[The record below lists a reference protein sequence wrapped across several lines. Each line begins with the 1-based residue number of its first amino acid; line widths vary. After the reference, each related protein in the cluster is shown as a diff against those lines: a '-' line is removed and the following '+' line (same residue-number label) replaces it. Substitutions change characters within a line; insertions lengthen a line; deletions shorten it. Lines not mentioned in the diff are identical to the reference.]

1 MRKFW
6 WTLRT
11 VFKWRRNSERG
22 SIAWDSLYHNI
33 DYQFK
38 NEDLIEQAMTHRSSL
53 LFRGRW
59 MSNERMEFLG
69 DAVLGFIVTDEL
81 YHHFPEGNEGDL
93 TKAKSML
100 VSRESLAKQGEM
112 MELGQFLILGRGEE
126 RSGGRSRR
134 SILSNAYEALLGA
147 MYLDGGIEPVRNLI
161 RRDLL
166 KGLNKLVSSR
176 FQHNYK
182 SWLLEYVQ
190 ARGNACPE
198 YVVMNESGPDHEKV
212 FMVEVRVDGET
223 LGHGRGPS
231 KKRAEKAAAREA
243 IKQLGLLTNE

>member
-1 MRKFW
+1 
-6 WTLRT
+6 
-11 VFKWRRNSERG
+11 
-22 SIAWDSLYHNI
+22 
-33 DYQFK
+33 
-38 NEDLIEQAMTHRSSL
+38 MTHRSSL

-81 YHHFPEGNEGDL
+81 YHKFPEGNEGDL

-100 VSRESLAKQGEM
+100 VSRESLAKQGEKV
-112 MELGQFLILGRGEE
+112 ELGKYLILGRGEE
-126 RSGGRSRR
+126 RSGGRTRR

-147 MYLDGGIEPVRNLI
+147 IYLDGGIEPVRDLI
-161 RRDLL
+161 RQDLL
-166 KGLNKLVSSR
+166 KDLNKLVSSR

-182 SWLLEYVQ
+182 SWLLEYIQ
-190 ARGNACPE
+190 ARGNSCPE
-198 YVVMNESGPDHEKV
+198 YIVLSESGPDHEKI
-212 FMVEVRVDGET
+212 FTVEVRVDNDVMGQ
-223 LGHGRGPS
+223 GRGPS